1 MRVGLIAQKIGMS
14 SWIEDTGEATAVTIL
29 KLENCTV
36 LENKSEDNDG
46 YNAVVVGY
54 GDAKLKNLN
63 RPQKK
68 MYESRNLDP
77 RKNIKEFRVD
87 SKDALLEEGSQIDI
101 EHIIPGQYIDVTG
114 RSIGKGFAGAM
125 KRHNFSG
132 LEATHGVS
140 TVHRSHGATGGCQDP
155 GKVFKNKKMAGHMGD
170 RQVTKQNLKVLS
182 IDAEDG
188 LIFVKGAV
196 PGAKKSEVIVRDSVK
211 KSPGADAPYPAKTK
225 KHA

>member
-14 SWIEDTGEATAVTIL
+14 SWIEETGEATAVTIL
-29 KLENCTV
+29 KLQNCTV
-36 LENKSEDNDG
+36 LDNKVEDKDG

-54 GDAKLKNLN
+54 GDVKPKNLN

-68 MYESRNLDP
+68 VYEAKNIDP

-87 SKDALLEEGSQIDI
+87 SKEALLEQGAELDV
-101 EHIIPGQYIDVTG
+101 EHLVEGQYIDVTG
-114 RSIGKGFAGAM
+114 KTIGKGFAGAM

-140 TVHRSHGATGGCQDP
+140 TVHRHLGATGGCQDP
-155 GKVFKNKKMAGHMGD
+155 GKVFKNKKMPGHMGD
-170 RQVTKQNLKVLS
+170 RKVTKQNLQVIS
-182 IDAEDG
+182 IDKEDG

-196 PGAKKSEVIVRDSVK
+196 PGAKKGEVIIRDAVK
-211 KSPGADAPYPAKTK
+211 KSLAESAPYPGKTK